1 VDNFV
6 DKHPLT
12 GAKASVYAG
21 FNKLLKGFAKK
32 YSFKINDLKNA
43 EKQEKYNS
51 RKISLAFSRI
61 FFVYKM
67 PLGVFAAGWQL
78 YSLSTRLGILV

>member
-1 VDNFV
+1 MDNFV

-32 YSFKINDLKNA
+32 YSFKINDLKNT
-43 EKQEKYNS
+43 ENQEKNNS
-51 RKISLAFSRI
+51 RKISLAFSRT

-67 PLGVFAAGWQL
+67 RLGVFAAEK
-78 YSLSTRLGILV
+78 

>member
-1 VDNFV
+1 MDNFV

-32 YSFKINDLKNA
+32 YSFKINDLKNT
-43 EKQEKYNS
+43 ENQEKNNS
-51 RKISLAFSRI
+51 RKISLAFSRT

-67 PLGVFAAGWQL
+67 RLDAFAAEK
-78 YSLSTRLGILV
+78 